1 MYRSI
6 VIAGLTNLFT
16 RKSYPPAFS
25 SPPYLQHP
33 QRRVQFGMFPVLFRF
48 RLIYCRA
55 GTGVNPHDELAVRLA
70 YQLTIPIT
78 PAAVEEGCGKEG
90 RQ

>member
-1 MYRSI
+1 
-6 VIAGLTNLFT
+6 
-16 RKSYPPAFS
+16 
-25 SPPYLQHP
+25 
-33 QRRVQFGMFPVLFRF
+33 MFPVLLTF

-70 YQLTIPIT
+70 YQLTIPIM